1 MTYHDICQRLTPL
14 YGQQEAKAMTRLL
27 LEDLFGLSFADIL
40 CGATEHLSD
49 ADALRLQQSVDRLV
63 DAEPLQYVTGTAFFC
78 GHPFHVA
85 PGVLIPRP
93 ETEWIV
99 DTAVGIATASD
110 CVAMSSDKDA
120 TSLRILDI
128 GTGSGC
134 IAISISLALADR
146 HCHTEAWDISEDALR
161 IASDNAKRLG
171 ADVEFRRRDALRLE
185 EEKSEEIRLEEE
197 KGGADVAS
205 GLNAAAESWDII
217 VSNPPYICNREAAD
231 MHANV
236 LQHEPHLALFVPDTD
251 PLLFY
256 RAIARYAMRSLR
268 KGGWLLFE
276 CNTLYAHDTAR
287 MVLDMGFATSIV
299 EDDCFGKP
307 RFVKAQ
313 K

>member
-14 YGQQEAKAMTRLL
+14 YGQQEAKAMTRML
-27 LEDLFGLSFADIL
+27 LEDLFSLSFADIL

-49 ADALRLQQSVDRLV
+49 ADTLRLQQSVARLL

-78 GHPFHVA
+78 GHHFHVA

-99 DTAVGIATASD
+99 DTAVNLVT
-110 CVAMSSDKDA
+110 SSA
-120 TSLRILDI
+120 PRILDI

-134 IAISISLALADR
+134 IATSISLALADR
-146 HCHTEAWDISEDALR
+146 HCYTEAWDISEDALR
-161 IASDNAKRLG
+161 IAADNAERLG
-171 ADVEFRRRDALRLE
+171 ADVKFRRRDALRLE
-185 EEKSEEIRLEEE
+185 EDFPAEENQ
-197 KGGADVAS
+197 GGAEALSDT
-205 GLNAAAESWDII
+205 NAAASWDII

-236 LQHEPHLALFVPDTD
+236 LRHEPHLALFVPDTD

-276 CNTLYAHDTAR
+276 CNTLYAHDTAQ
-287 MVLDMGFATSIV
+287 MASDMGFATSVV

>member
-1 MTYHDICQRLTPL
+1 
-14 YGQQEAKAMTRLL
+14 MTRML
-27 LEDLFGLSFADIL
+27 LEDLFSLSFADIL

-49 ADALRLQQSVDRLV
+49 ADTLRLQQSVVRLL

-93 ETEWIV
+93 ETEWMV
-99 DTAVGIATASD
+99 DTAVNLVT
-110 CVAMSSDKDA
+110 SSA
-120 TSLRILDI
+120 PRILDI

-161 IASDNAKRLG
+161 IATDNAERLG
-171 ADVEFRRRDALRLE
+171 ADVKFRRRDALRLE
-185 EEKSEEIRLEEE
+185 EEKSEEMRLEKE
-197 KGGADVAS
+197 KGGADVTS
-205 GLNAAAESWDII
+205 GLDAAESWDII

-236 LQHEPHLALFVPDTD
+236 LRHEPHLALFVPDTD

-276 CNTLYAHDTAR
+276 CNTLYAHDTAQ
-287 MVLDMGFATSIV
+287 MAADMGFATSVV

-307 RFVKAQ
+307 RFVKVQ

>member
-1 MTYHDICQRLTPL
+1 
-14 YGQQEAKAMTRLL
+14 MTRML
-27 LEDLFGLSFADIL
+27 LEDLFSLSFADIL

-49 ADALRLQQSVDRLV
+49 ADALRLQQSVDRLL

-99 DTAVGIATASD
+99 DTAVNL
-110 CVAMSSDKDA
+110 VMSSA
-120 TSLRILDI
+120 PRILDI

-134 IAISISLALADR
+134 IATSISLALADR

-161 IASDNAKRLG
+161 IAADNAERLG
-171 ADVEFRRRDALRLE
+171 ADVKFRRRDALRLE
-185 EEKSEEIRLEEE
+185 EEKSEEMRLEKE
-197 KGGADVAS
+197 KGGADVTS
-205 GLNAAAESWDII
+205 GLDAASWDII

-236 LQHEPHLALFVPDTD
+236 LRHEPHLALFVPDTD

-276 CNTLYAHDTAR
+276 CNTLYAHDTAQ
-287 MVLDMGFATSIV
+287 MAADMGFATSVV

>member
-1 MTYHDICQRLTPL
+1 
-14 YGQQEAKAMTRLL
+14 MTRML
-27 LEDLFGLSFADIL
+27 LEDLFSLSFADIL

-49 ADALRLQQSVDRLV
+49 ADTLRLQQSVTRLL

-99 DTAVGIATASD
+99 DTAVNLVT
-110 CVAMSSDKDA
+110 SSP
-120 TSLRILDI
+120 RILDI

-134 IAISISLALADR
+134 IATSISLALMDK
-146 HCHTEAWDISEDALR
+146 HCYTEAWDISEDALR
-161 IASDNAKRLG
+161 IAADNAARLG
-171 ADVEFRRRDALRLE
+171 AGVEFRRRDALRLE
-185 EEKSEEIRLEEE
+185 EELPAEERLEAEQ
-197 KGGADVAS
+197 GGAEALRDSA
-205 GLNAAAESWDII
+205 SWDII

-236 LQHEPHLALFVPDTD
+236 LRHEPHLALFVPDTD

-276 CNTLYAHDTAR
+276 CNTLYAHDTAQ
-287 MVLDMGFATSIV
+287 MTLDMGFATSIV

>member
-1 MTYHDICQRLTPL
+1 
-14 YGQQEAKAMTRLL
+14 MTRML
-27 LEDLFGLSFADIL
+27 LEDLFSLSFADIL

-49 ADALRLQQSVDRLV
+49 ADTLRLQQSVARLL
-63 DAEPLQYVTGTAFFC
+63 DSEPLQYVTGTAFFC

-99 DTAVGIATASD
+99 DTAVNLVTSG
-110 CVAMSSDKDA
+110 SSP
-120 TSLRILDI
+120 RILDI

-134 IAISISLALADR
+134 IATSISLALADK
-146 HCHTEAWDISEDALR
+146 HCYTEAWDISEDALR
-161 IASDNAKRLG
+161 IAADNAKRLG
-171 ADVEFRRRDALRLE
+171 AEVEFRRRDALRLE
-185 EEKSEEIRLEEE
+185 DDFSTEEKLEAEQ
-197 KGGADVAS
+197 GGAEALRDSA
-205 GLNAAAESWDII
+205 SWDII

-236 LQHEPHLALFVPDTD
+236 LRHEPHLALFVPDTD

-276 CNTLYAHDTAR
+276 CNTLYAHDTAQ
-287 MVLDMGFATSIV
+287 MTLDMGFATSVV

>member
-14 YGQQEAKAMTRLL
+14 YGPQEAKAMTRLL
-27 LEDLFGLSFADIL
+27 LEDLFSLSFADIL

-49 ADALRLQQSVDRLV
+49 ADTLRLQQSVDRLL

-99 DTAVGIATASD
+99 DTAVNL
-110 CVAMSSDKDA
+110 VMSSA
-120 TSLRILDI
+120 PRILDI

-161 IASDNAKRLG
+161 IAADNAARLG
-171 ADVEFRRRDALRLE
+171 AEVKFRRRDALRLE
-185 EEKSEEIRLEEE
+185 EDFPAEENQ
-197 KGGADVAS
+197 GGAEVLSDT
-205 GLNAAAESWDII
+205 NAAAESWDII

-236 LQHEPHLALFVPDTD
+236 LRHEPHLALFVPDTD

-256 RAIARYAMRSLR
+256 RAIASYAMRSLR

-276 CNTLYAHDTAR
+276 CNTLYAHDTAQ
-287 MVLDMGFATSIV
+287 MASDMGFATSVV

-307 RFVKAQ
+307 RFVKTQ

>member
-1 MTYHDICQRLTPL
+1 
-14 YGQQEAKAMTRLL
+14 MTRML
-27 LEDLFGLSFADIL
+27 LEDLFSLSFADIL

-49 ADALRLQQSVDRLV
+49 ADTLRLQQSVARLL

-78 GHPFHVA
+78 NHPFHVA

-93 ETEWIV
+93 ETELIV
-99 DTAVGIATASD
+99 DTAVNLVT
-110 CVAMSSDKDA
+110 SSA
-120 TSLRILDI
+120 PRILDI

-134 IAISISLALADR
+134 IATSISLALADK
-146 HCHTEAWDISEDALR
+146 HCYTEAWDISEDALR
-161 IASDNAKRLG
+161 IAAYNAARLG

-185 EEKSEEIRLEEE
+185 EDFSTEERLEEDLPAEE
-197 KGGADVAS
+197 KLEAEQGGAEALRDSA
-205 GLNAAAESWDII
+205 SWDII

-236 LQHEPHLALFVPDTD
+236 LRHEPHLALFVPDTD

-256 RAIARYAMRSLR
+256 RVIARYAMRSLR

-276 CNTLYAHDTAR
+276 CNTIYAHDTAQ
-287 MVLDMGFATSIV
+287 MTLDIGFATSIV

>member
-14 YGQQEAKAMTRLL
+14 YGPQEAKAMTRML
-27 LEDLFGLSFADIL
+27 LEDLFSLSFADIL

-49 ADALRLQQSVDRLV
+49 ADTLRLQQSVARLL

-99 DTAVGIATASD
+99 DTAVNLVT
-110 CVAMSSDKDA
+110 SSA
-120 TSLRILDI
+120 PRILDI

-134 IAISISLALADR
+134 IATSISLALVDK
-146 HCHTEAWDISEDALR
+146 HCYTEAWDISEDALR
-161 IASDNAKRLG
+161 IAADNAERLG
-171 ADVEFRRRDALRLE
+171 ADVKFRRRDALRLE
-185 EEKSEEIRLEEE
+185 EDFPAEENQ
-197 KGGADVAS
+197 GGAEVLIAD
-205 GLNAAAESWDII
+205 NAAAASWDII

-236 LQHEPHLALFVPDTD
+236 LRHEPHLALFVPDTD

-276 CNTLYAHDTAR
+276 CNTLYAHDTAQ
-287 MVLDMGFATSIV
+287 MAADMGFATSIV

>member
-14 YGQQEAKAMTRLL
+14 YGPQEAKAMTRML
-27 LEDLFGLSFADIL
+27 LEDLFSLSFADIL

-49 ADALRLQQSVDRLV
+49 ADTMRLQQSVARLL

-99 DTAVGIATASD
+99 DTAVNLVT
-110 CVAMSSDKDA
+110 SSA
-120 TSLRILDI
+120 PRILDI

-134 IAISISLALADR
+134 IATSISLALADR

-161 IASDNAKRLG
+161 IAADNAARLG

-185 EEKSEEIRLEEE
+185 EDFLAEENQ
-197 KGGADVAS
+197 GGAEVLIADNAS
-205 GLNAAAESWDII
+205 TASWDII

-236 LQHEPHLALFVPDTD
+236 LRHEPHLALFVPDTD

-256 RAIARYAMRSLR
+256 RAIARYAMRNLR

-276 CNTLYAHDTAR
+276 CNTLYAHDTAQ
-287 MVLDMGFATSIV
+287 MASDMGFATSVV

-313 K
+313 KKNNM

>member
-27 LEDLFGLSFADIL
+27 LEDLFSLSFADIL

-49 ADALRLQQSVDRLV
+49 ADTLRLQQSVDRLL
-63 DAEPLQYVTGTAFFC
+63 DAEPLQYVTGIAFFC
-78 GHPFHVA
+78 DHPFHVA

-93 ETEWIV
+93 ETEWMV
-99 DTAVGIATASD
+99 DTAVGLATAS
-110 CVAMSSDKDA
+110 AP
-120 TSLRILDI
+120 RILDI

-161 IASDNAKRLG
+161 IAADNAERLG
-171 ADVEFRRRDALRLE
+171 ADVKFRRRDALRLE
-185 EEKSEEIRLEEE
+185 ENFPAEENQ
-197 KGGADVAS
+197 GGAEALSDT
-205 GLNAAAESWDII
+205 NAAAESWDII

-236 LQHEPHLALFVPDTD
+236 LRHEPHLALFVPDTD
-251 PLLFY
+251 PLFFY
-256 RAIARYAMRSLR
+256 RAIARYAMRNLR

-276 CNTLYAHDTAR
+276 CNTLYAHDTAQ
-287 MVLDMGFATSIV
+287 MASDMGFATSVV

>member
-27 LEDLFGLSFADIL
+27 LEDLFSLSFADIL

-49 ADALRLQQSVDRLV
+49 ADTLRLQQSVARLL

-99 DTAVGIATASD
+99 DTAVGLVTAS
-110 CVAMSSDKDA
+110 AP
-120 TSLRILDI
+120 RILDI

-134 IAISISLALADR
+134 IATSISLALADR
-146 HCHTEAWDISEDALR
+146 HCYTEAWDISEDALR
-161 IASDNAKRLG
+161 IAADNAERLG
-171 ADVEFRRRDALRLE
+171 ADVKFRRRDALRLE
-185 EEKSEEIRLEEE
+185 EEKSEEIML
-197 KGGADVAS
+197 
-205 GLNAAAESWDII
+205 DII

-236 LQHEPHLALFVPDTD
+236 LRHEPHLALFVPDTD

-256 RAIARYAMRSLR
+256 RAIASYAMRSLR

-276 CNTLYAHDTAR
+276 CNTLYAHDTAQ
-287 MVLDMGFATSIV
+287 MALDMGFATSVV

>member
-14 YGQQEAKAMTRLL
+14 YGPQEAKAMTRML
-27 LEDLFGLSFADIL
+27 LEDLFSLSFADIL

-49 ADALRLQQSVDRLV
+49 ADTLRLQQSVARLL

-93 ETEWIV
+93 ETEWMV
-99 DTAVGIATASD
+99 DTAVNLATAS
-110 CVAMSSDKDA
+110 AP
-120 TSLRILDI
+120 RILDI

-134 IAISISLALADR
+134 IATSISLALADK
-146 HCHTEAWDISEDALR
+146 HCYTEAWDISEDALR
-161 IASDNAKRLG
+161 IATDNAERLG
-171 ADVEFRRRDALRLE
+171 AEVKFHRRDALRLE
-185 EEKSEEIRLEEE
+185 EDLPAEENQ
-197 KGGADVAS
+197 GGAEALSDT
-205 GLNAAAESWDII
+205 NAAAESWDII

-236 LQHEPHLALFVPDTD
+236 LRHEPHLALFVPDTD

-276 CNTLYAHDTAR
+276 CNTLYAHDTAQ
-287 MVLDMGFATSIV
+287 MASDMGFATSVV

>member
-1 MTYHDICQRLTPL
+1 MTYHDICQRLTPM
-14 YGQQEAKAMTRLL
+14 YGPQEAKAMTRML
-27 LEDLFGLSFADIL
+27 LEDLFSLSFADIL

-49 ADALRLQQSVDRLV
+49 ADTLRLQQSVARLL

-93 ETEWIV
+93 ETKWIV
-99 DTAVGIATASD
+99 DTAVGLVT
-110 CVAMSSDKDA
+110 SSA
-120 TSLRILDI
+120 PRILDI

-134 IAISISLALADR
+134 IATSISLALVDK
-146 HCHTEAWDISEDALR
+146 HCYTEAWDISEDALR
-161 IASDNAKRLG
+161 IAADNAERLG
-171 ADVEFRRRDALRLE
+171 AEVKFRRHDALRLE
-185 EEKSEEIRLEEE
+185 EDFPAEENQ
-197 KGGADVAS
+197 GGAEALSDT
-205 GLNAAAESWDII
+205 NAAAESWNII

-236 LQHEPHLALFVPDTD
+236 LRHEPHLALFVPDTD

-276 CNTLYAHDTAR
+276 CNTLYAHDTAQ
-287 MVLDMGFATSIV
+287 MASDMGFATSVV

>member
-14 YGQQEAKAMTRLL
+14 YGPQEAKAMTRML
-27 LEDLFGLSFADIL
+27 LEDLFSLSFADIL

-99 DTAVGIATASD
+99 DTAVNLVT
-110 CVAMSSDKDA
+110 SSA
-120 TSLRILDI
+120 PRILDI

-134 IAISISLALADR
+134 IATSISLALANR
-146 HCHTEAWDISEDALR
+146 HCYTEAWDISEDALR
-161 IASDNAKRLG
+161 IAADNAERLG
-171 ADVEFRRRDALRLE
+171 ADVKFRRRDALRLE
-185 EEKSEEIRLEEE
+185 EDFPAEENQ
-197 KGGADVAS
+197 GGAEALSDT
-205 GLNAAAESWDII
+205 NAAAESWDII

-236 LQHEPHLALFVPDTD
+236 LRHEPHLALFVPDTD

-276 CNTLYAHDTAR
+276 CNTLYAHDTAQ
-287 MVLDMGFATSIV
+287 MASDMGFAKSVV

>member
-49 ADALRLQQSVDRLV
+49 ADTLRLQQSVARLL

-99 DTAVGIATASD
+99 DTAVNL
-110 CVAMSSDKDA
+110 VMSSA
-120 TSLRILDI
+120 PRILDI

-146 HCHTEAWDISEDALR
+146 HCYTEAWDISEDALR
-161 IASDNAKRLG
+161 IAADNAERLG
-171 ADVEFRRRDALRLE
+171 AEVKFRRRDALRLE
-185 EEKSEEIRLEEE
+185 EDFPAEENQ
-197 KGGADVAS
+197 GGAEVLSADNVSSA
-205 GLNAAAESWDII
+205 SWDII

-236 LQHEPHLALFVPDTD
+236 LRHEPHLALFVPDTD

-256 RAIARYAMRSLR
+256 RAIARYAMRNLR

-276 CNTLYAHDTAR
+276 CNTLYAHDTAQ
-287 MVLDMGFATSIV
+287 MASDMGFATSVV

-313 K
+313 KQ

>member
-14 YGQQEAKAMTRLL
+14 YGPQEAKAMTRML
-27 LEDLFGLSFADIL
+27 LEDLFSLSFADIL

-49 ADALRLQQSVDRLV
+49 ADTLRLQQSVARLL

-99 DTAVGIATASD
+99 DTAVNLVT
-110 CVAMSSDKDA
+110 SSA
-120 TSLRILDI
+120 PRILDI

-134 IAISISLALADR
+134 IATSISLALVDK
-146 HCHTEAWDISEDALR
+146 HCYTEAWDISEDALR
-161 IASDNAKRLG
+161 IAADNAERLG
-171 ADVEFRRRDALRLE
+171 ADVKFRRRDALRLE
-185 EEKSEEIRLEEE
+185 EDFPADENQS
-197 KGGADVAS
+197 GAEVLIADNAS
-205 GLNAAAESWDII
+205 SASWDVI

-236 LQHEPHLALFVPDTD
+236 LRHEPHLALFVPDTD

-256 RAIARYAMRSLR
+256 RAIARYSMRSLR

-276 CNTLYAHDTAR
+276 CNTLYAHDTAQ
-287 MVLDMGFATSIV
+287 MASNMGFATSVV

>member
-14 YGQQEAKAMTRLL
+14 YGPQEAKAMTRLL
-27 LEDLFGLSFADIL
+27 LEDLFSLSFADIL

-49 ADALRLQQSVDRLV
+49 ADTLRLQQSVARLL

-93 ETEWIV
+93 ETEWMV
-99 DTAVGIATASD
+99 DTAVGIATAS
-110 CVAMSSDKDA
+110 AP
-120 TSLRILDI
+120 RILDI

-134 IAISISLALADR
+134 IATSISLALADK

-161 IASDNAKRLG
+161 IATDNAERLG
-171 ADVEFRRRDALRLE
+171 AEVKFRRRDALRLE
-185 EEKSEEIRLEEE
+185 EDFSAEENQ
-197 KGGADVAS
+197 GGAEVQSDT
-205 GLNAAAESWDII
+205 NAAAESWNII

-236 LQHEPHLALFVPDTD
+236 LRHEPHLALFVPDTD

-276 CNTLYAHDTAR
+276 CNTLYAHDTAQ
-287 MVLDMGFATSIV
+287 MAADMGFAKSVV

>member
-1 MTYHDICQRLTPL
+1 MTYHDICQRLTPM
-14 YGQQEAKAMTRLL
+14 YGPQEAKAMTRML
-27 LEDLFGLSFADIL
+27 LEDLFSLSFADIL

-49 ADALRLQQSVDRLV
+49 ADTLRLQQSVARLL

-99 DTAVGIATASD
+99 DTAVNL
-110 CVAMSSDKDA
+110 A
-120 TSLRILDI
+120 TSSAPRILDI

-134 IAISISLALADR
+134 IATSISLALADR
-146 HCHTEAWDISEDALR
+146 HCYTEAWDISEDALR
-161 IASDNAKRLG
+161 IATDNAERLG
-171 ADVEFRRRDALRLE
+171 AEVKFRRRDALRLE
-185 EEKSEEIRLEEE
+185 EDFPAEENQ
-197 KGGADVAS
+197 GGAEVLSDT
-205 GLNAAAESWDII
+205 NAAAESWDII

-236 LQHEPHLALFVPDTD
+236 LRHEPHLALFVPDTD

-276 CNTLYAHDTAR
+276 CNTLYAHDTAQ
-287 MVLDMGFATSIV
+287 MALDMGFATSVV

>member
-1 MTYHDICQRLTPL
+1 MTYQDICQRLTPL
-14 YGQQEAKAMTRLL
+14 YGPQEAKAMTRML
-27 LEDLFGLSFADIL
+27 LEDLFSLSFADIL

-49 ADALRLQQSVDRLV
+49 ADTLRLQQSVARLL

-99 DTAVGIATASD
+99 DTAVNLVT
-110 CVAMSSDKDA
+110 SSA
-120 TSLRILDI
+120 PRILDI

-134 IAISISLALADR
+134 IATSISLALADR

-161 IASDNAKRLG
+161 IAADNAERLG
-171 ADVEFRRRDALRLE
+171 ADVKFRRRDALRLE
-185 EEKSEEIRLEEE
+185 EDFPAEENQ
-197 KGGADVAS
+197 GGAEALSDT
-205 GLNAAAESWDII
+205 NAAAESWDII

-236 LQHEPHLALFVPDTD
+236 LRHEPHLALFVPDTD

-256 RAIARYAMRSLR
+256 RAIASYAMRSLR

-276 CNTLYAHDTAR
+276 CNTLYAHDTAQ
-287 MVLDMGFATSIV
+287 MASDMGFATSVV

>member
-1 MTYHDICQRLTPL
+1 MTYHDICQRLTPM
-14 YGQQEAKAMTRLL
+14 YGPQEAKAMTRML

-49 ADALRLQQSVDRLV
+49 ADTLRLQQSVARLL

-99 DTAVGIATASD
+99 DTAVNLVTAS
-110 CVAMSSDKDA
+110 AP
-120 TSLRILDI
+120 RILDI

-134 IAISISLALADR
+134 IATSISLALVDK
-146 HCHTEAWDISEDALR
+146 HCYTEAWDISEDALR
-161 IASDNAKRLG
+161 IAADNAERLG
-171 ADVEFRRRDALRLE
+171 ADVKFRRRDALRLE
-185 EEKSEEIRLEEE
+185 EDFPAEENQS
-197 KGGADVAS
+197 GAEVLIADNAS
-205 GLNAAAESWDII
+205 SASWDVI

-236 LQHEPHLALFVPDTD
+236 LRHEPHLALFVPDTD

-287 MVLDMGFATSIV
+287 MASNMGFAKSVV

>member
-1 MTYHDICQRLTPL
+1 
-14 YGQQEAKAMTRLL
+14 MTRLL
-27 LEDLFGLSFADIL
+27 LEDLFSLSFADIL

-49 ADALRLQQSVDRLV
+49 ADTLRLQQSVDRLL
-63 DAEPLQYVTGTAFFC
+63 DAEPLQYVTGIAFFC
-78 GHPFHVA
+78 DHPFHVA

-93 ETEWIV
+93 ETEWMV
-99 DTAVGIATASD
+99 DTAVGLATAS
-110 CVAMSSDKDA
+110 AP
-120 TSLRILDI
+120 RILDI

-161 IASDNAKRLG
+161 IAADNAERLG
-171 ADVEFRRRDALRLE
+171 ADVKFRRRDALRLE
-185 EEKSEEIRLEEE
+185 ENFPAEENQ
-197 KGGADVAS
+197 GGAEVLSDT
-205 GLNAAAESWDII
+205 NAAASWDII

-236 LQHEPHLALFVPDTD
+236 LRHEPHLALFVPDTE

-276 CNTLYAHDTAR
+276 CNTLYAHDTAQ
-287 MVLDMGFATSIV
+287 MAADMGFATSVV

>member
-14 YGQQEAKAMTRLL
+14 YGPQEAKAMTRML
-27 LEDLFGLSFADIL
+27 LEDLFSLSFADIL

-49 ADALRLQQSVDRLV
+49 ADTLRLQQSVARLL

-99 DTAVGIATASD
+99 DTAVNL
-110 CVAMSSDKDA
+110 VMSSA
-120 TSLRILDI
+120 PRILDI

-134 IAISISLALADR
+134 IATSISLALADR

-161 IASDNAKRLG
+161 IAADNAKRLG
-171 ADVEFRRRDALRLE
+171 ADVKFRRRDALRLE
-185 EEKSEEIRLEEE
+185 EDFPAEENQ
-197 KGGADVAS
+197 GGAEALSDT
-205 GLNAAAESWDII
+205 NAAAESWNII

-236 LQHEPHLALFVPDTD
+236 LRHEPHLALFVPDTD

-276 CNTLYAHDTAR
+276 CNMLYAHDTAQ
-287 MVLDMGFATSIV
+287 MASDMGFATSVV

>member
-14 YGQQEAKAMTRLL
+14 YGPQEAKAMTRML
-27 LEDLFGLSFADIL
+27 LEDLFSLSFADIL

-49 ADALRLQQSVDRLV
+49 ADTLRLQQSVARLL

-85 PGVLIPRP
+85 PGILIPRP

-99 DTAVGIATASD
+99 DTAVNL
-110 CVAMSSDKDA
+110 VMSSA
-120 TSLRILDI
+120 PRILDI

-134 IAISISLALADR
+134 IATSISLALADK
-146 HCHTEAWDISEDALR
+146 HCYTEAWDISEDALR
-161 IASDNAKRLG
+161 IAADNAARLG

-185 EEKSEEIRLEEE
+185 KDLPAEERLEAEQ
-197 KGGADVAS
+197 GGAEALRDSA
-205 GLNAAAESWDII
+205 SWDII

-236 LQHEPHLALFVPDTD
+236 LRHEPHLALFVPDTD

-256 RAIARYAMRSLR
+256 RAIARYAMRNLR

-276 CNTLYAHDTAR
+276 CNTLYAHDTAQ
-287 MVLDMGFATSIV
+287 MAADMGFAKSVV

>member
-14 YGQQEAKAMTRLL
+14 YGPQEAKAMTRML
-27 LEDLFGLSFADIL
+27 LEDLFSLSFADIL

-49 ADALRLQQSVDRLV
+49 ADTLLLQQSVARLL

-93 ETEWIV
+93 ETEWMV
-99 DTAVGIATASD
+99 DTAVGIATAS
-110 CVAMSSDKDA
+110 AP
-120 TSLRILDI
+120 RILDI

-134 IAISISLALADR
+134 IATSISLALADK

-161 IASDNAKRLG
+161 IATDNAERLG
-171 ADVEFRRRDALRLE
+171 ADVKFRRRDALRLE
-185 EEKSEEIRLEEE
+185 EDFSAEENQ
-197 KGGADVAS
+197 GGAEVQSDT
-205 GLNAAAESWDII
+205 NAAAESWNII

-236 LQHEPHLALFVPDTD
+236 LRHEPHLALFVPDTD

-276 CNTLYAHDTAR
+276 CNTLYAHDTAQ
-287 MVLDMGFATSIV
+287 MAADMGFAKSVV

>member
-1 MTYHDICQRLTPL
+1 
-14 YGQQEAKAMTRLL
+14 MTRML
-27 LEDLFGLSFADIL
+27 LEDLFSLSFADIL

-49 ADALRLQQSVDRLV
+49 ADTLRLQQSVARLL

-93 ETEWIV
+93 ETEWMV
-99 DTAVGIATASD
+99 DTAVNL
-110 CVAMSSDKDA
+110 VMSSA
-120 TSLRILDI
+120 PRILDI

-161 IASDNAKRLG
+161 IAADNAASLG

-185 EEKSEEIRLEEE
+185 EDFSAEEKLEAE
-197 KGGADVAS
+197 KGGAEALSDT
-205 GLNAAAESWDII
+205 NAAAESWDII

-236 LQHEPHLALFVPDTD
+236 LRHEPHLALFVPDTD

-256 RAIARYAMRSLR
+256 RAIASYAMRSLR

-276 CNTLYAHDTAR
+276 CNTLYAHDTAQ
-287 MVLDMGFATSIV
+287 MALDMGFAKSVV

-313 K
+313 KKK

>member
-14 YGQQEAKAMTRLL
+14 YGPQEAKAMTRML
-27 LEDLFGLSFADIL
+27 LEDLFSLSFADIL

-49 ADALRLQQSVDRLV
+49 ADTLRLQQSVARLL

-99 DTAVGIATASD
+99 DTAVGLVT
-110 CVAMSSDKDA
+110 SSA
-120 TSLRILDI
+120 PRILDI

-161 IASDNAKRLG
+161 IAADNADRLG
-171 ADVEFRRRDALRLE
+171 AEVKFRRRDALRLE
-185 EEKSEEIRLEEE
+185 EDFPAEENQ
-197 KGGADVAS
+197 GGAEALSDT
-205 GLNAAAESWDII
+205 NAAAESWDII

-236 LQHEPHLALFVPDTD
+236 LRHEPHLALFVPDTD

-276 CNTLYAHDTAR
+276 CNTLYAHDTAQ
-287 MVLDMGFATSIV
+287 MASDMGFAKSVV

>member
-1 MTYHDICQRLTPL
+1 
-14 YGQQEAKAMTRLL
+14 MTRLL
-27 LEDLFGLSFADIL
+27 LEDLFSLSFADIL

-49 ADALRLQQSVDRLV
+49 ADTLRLQQSVARLL

-99 DTAVGIATASD
+99 DTAVGIATAS
-110 CVAMSSDKDA
+110 AP
-120 TSLRILDI
+120 RILDI

-134 IAISISLALADR
+134 IATSISLALADR
-146 HCHTEAWDISEDALR
+146 HCYTEAWDISEDALR
-161 IASDNAKRLG
+161 IAADNAERLG
-171 ADVEFRRRDALRLE
+171 ADVKFRHRDALRLE
-185 EEKSEEIRLEEE
+185 EDFPAKENQS
-197 KGGADVAS
+197 GAEALSDT
-205 GLNAAAESWDII
+205 NAAAESWDII
-217 VSNPPYICNREAAD
+217 ASNPPYICNREAAD

-236 LQHEPHLALFVPDTD
+236 LRHEPHLALFVPDTD

-256 RAIARYAMRSLR
+256 RAIASYAMRSLR

-276 CNTLYAHDTAR
+276 CNTLYAHDTAQ
-287 MVLDMGFATSIV
+287 MASDMGFATSVV

>member
-14 YGQQEAKAMTRLL
+14 YGQQEAKAMTRML

-49 ADALRLQQSVDRLV
+49 ADTLRLQQSVARLL

-99 DTAVGIATASD
+99 DTAVNL
-110 CVAMSSDKDA
+110 A
-120 TSLRILDI
+120 TSSAPRILDI

-134 IAISISLALADR
+134 IATSISIALADR

-161 IASDNAKRLG
+161 IAADNAERLG
-171 ADVEFRRRDALRLE
+171 AEVKFHRLDALRLE
-185 EEKSEEIRLEEE
+185 EDFSAEKNQ
-197 KGGADVAS
+197 GGAEAQSDT
-205 GLNAAAESWDII
+205 NAAAESWNII

-236 LQHEPHLALFVPDTD
+236 LRHEPHLALFVPDTD

-287 MVLDMGFATSIV
+287 MASDMGFAKSVV

>member
-14 YGQQEAKAMTRLL
+14 YGPQEAKAMTRML
-27 LEDLFGLSFADIL
+27 LEDLFSLSFADIL

-49 ADALRLQQSVDRLV
+49 ADTLRLQQSVARLL

-93 ETEWIV
+93 ETEWMV
-99 DTAVGIATASD
+99 DTAVNLVT
-110 CVAMSSDKDA
+110 SSA
-120 TSLRILDI
+120 PRILDI

-134 IAISISLALADR
+134 IATSINLALTDK
-146 HCHTEAWDISEDALR
+146 HCYTEAWDISEDALR
-161 IASDNAKRLG
+161 IATDNAERLG
-171 ADVEFRRRDALRLE
+171 AEVEFRRRDALRLE
-185 EEKSEEIRLEEE
+185 ENFPAEENQ
-197 KGGADVAS
+197 GGADVTS
-205 GLNAAAESWDII
+205 GLDAAAESWDII

-236 LQHEPHLALFVPDTD
+236 LRHEPHLALFVPDTD

-256 RAIARYAMRSLR
+256 RAIVRFAMRSLR

-276 CNTLYAHDTAR
+276 CNTLYAHDTAQ
-287 MVLDMGFATSIV
+287 MASDMGFVTSVV

>member
-14 YGQQEAKAMTRLL
+14 YGPQEAKAMTRML
-27 LEDLFGLSFADIL
+27 LEDLFSLSFADIL

-49 ADALRLQQSVDRLV
+49 ADTLRLQQSVARLL
-63 DAEPLQYVTGTAFFC
+63 DSEPLQYVTGTAFFC

-99 DTAVGIATASD
+99 DTAVNLVT
-110 CVAMSSDKDA
+110 SSA
-120 TSLRILDI
+120 PRILDI

-161 IASDNAKRLG
+161 IATDNAERLG
-171 ADVEFRRRDALRLE
+171 AEVKFRRRDALRLE
-185 EEKSEEIRLEEE
+185 EDFPAEENQ
-197 KGGADVAS
+197 GGAEVLIADNAS
-205 GLNAAAESWDII
+205 SASWDII

-236 LQHEPHLALFVPDTD
+236 LRHEPHLALFVPDTD

-256 RAIARYAMRSLR
+256 RAIARYAMRSLK

-287 MVLDMGFATSIV
+287 MASDMGFATSVV

-313 K
+313 KQ

>member
-14 YGQQEAKAMTRLL
+14 YGPQEAKAMTRML
-27 LEDLFGLSFADIL
+27 LEDLFSLSFADIL

-49 ADALRLQQSVDRLV
+49 ADTLRLQQSVARLL

-99 DTAVGIATASD
+99 DTAVNLVTAS
-110 CVAMSSDKDA
+110 AP
-120 TSLRILDI
+120 RILDI

-134 IAISISLALADR
+134 IATSISLALADK
-146 HCHTEAWDISEDALR
+146 HCYTEAWDISEDALR
-161 IASDNAKRLG
+161 IAADNAERLG
-171 ADVEFRRRDALRLE
+171 AEVKFRRRDALRLE
-185 EEKSEEIRLEEE
+185 EEKSEEMRLEEE
-197 KGGADVAS
+197 KGGAVVTS
-205 GLNAAAESWDII
+205 GLDAAESWDII

-236 LQHEPHLALFVPDTD
+236 LRHEPHLALFVPDTD

-256 RAIARYAMRSLR
+256 RAIASYAMRSLR

-276 CNTLYAHDTAR
+276 CNTLYAHDTAQ
-287 MVLDMGFATSIV
+287 MALDMGFDTSVV